1 MKKIEHLSDIYKNY
15 DTFIIDLWGV
25 MHNGIKL
32 NRSAIKAVDNLI
44 NNKKKVFFLSNAPR
58 PKESVIEFLREI
70 DMDEKYLKHVITS
83 GQAAMESLNK
93 NKFGKN
99 FYHLGPERDKCLF
112 KGLEENKTE
121 LDNCDFILCTGLF
134 DEYTEDLDYYKNLLK
149 NNTSKVLVC
158 TNPDLIV
165 HKGESMKFCAGKIAE
180 IFKSVGG
187 KVVYFGKPY
196 KEVYKTILKINEKNL
211 VIGDNL
217 NTDIK
222 GANNL
227 KLDSLFISNGV
238 HKDEFNNEKSL
249 VSLCKK
255 YNVKTNF
262 YQKDL
267 TW

>member
-1 MKKIEHLSDIYKNY
+1 M
-15 DTFIIDLWGV
+15 
-25 MHNGIKL
+25 
-32 NRSAIKAVDNLI
+32 
-44 NNKKKVFFLSNAPR
+44 
-58 PKESVIEFLREI
+58 
-70 DMDEKYLKHVITS
+70 
-83 GQAAMESLNK
+83 
-93 NKFGKN
+93 
-99 FYHLGPERDKCLF
+99 F

>member
-1 MKKIEHLSDIYKNY
+1 MLTI
-15 DTFIIDLWGV
+15 
-25 MHNGIKL
+25 
-32 NRSAIKAVDNLI
+32 
-44 NNKKKVFFLSNAPR
+44 VF
-58 PKESVIEFLREI
+58 
-70 DMDEKYLKHVITS
+70 
-83 GQAAMESLNK
+83 
-93 NKFGKN
+93 
-99 FYHLGPERDKCLF
+99 
-112 KGLEENKTE
+112 
-121 LDNCDFILCTGLF
+121 TGLG
-134 DEYTEDLDYYKNLLK
+134 YTLTIDA
-149 NNTSKVLVC
+149 SSSFI
-158 TNPDLIV
+158 P
-165 HKGESMKFCAGKIAE
+165 KILPE
-180 IFKSVGG
+180 VFKSIGG

-238 HKDEFNNEKSL
+238 HKEEFNNEKSL
-249 VSLCKK
+249 FSLCKK